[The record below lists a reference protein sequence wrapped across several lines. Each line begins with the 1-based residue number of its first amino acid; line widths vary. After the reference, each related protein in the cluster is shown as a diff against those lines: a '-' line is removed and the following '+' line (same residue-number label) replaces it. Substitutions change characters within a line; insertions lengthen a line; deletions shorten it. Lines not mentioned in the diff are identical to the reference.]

1 MIGKFRNVASHI
13 TTCQWASPPWNPHR
27 STIERRN
34 HMRKRNHAVY
44 IRMTTDEFE
53 KLQSKVKQSG
63 LSMQAYIIHAA
74 LEGKVSTIE
83 EINIL
88 RERSN
93 HLEDIDRQLR
103 GIGTNVNQ
111 LAYVAN
117 GQGVIPSA
125 IKLAEISHEVTSF
138 RNEVRKNWQLTRRS
152 IHQQRVMEL

>member
-1 MIGKFRNVASHI
+1 
-13 TTCQWASPPWNPHR
+13 
-27 STIERRN
+27 
-34 HMRKRNHAVY
+34 MRKRNHAVY

-138 RNEVRKNWQLTRRS
+138 RNEVRKNWQLTRQS
-152 IHQQRVMEL
+152 IHQQRVMEP